1 MAKIKL
7 GDRPK
12 NFKKVVRFEML
23 DGTTGEI
30 EVAYK
35 YRTRTDFGKFI
46 DRIIEASGSKE
57 KATDETF
64 SMARVMEK
72 TADSNADYILDVI
85 DGWNLDS
92 DLTRSNVQQLC
103 DEVPAAANQIMET
116 YRLACT
122 EGRLG
127 N

>member
-12 NFKKVVRFEML
+12 NFKKVVTFPML

-30 EVAYK
+30 EVNYK
-35 YRTRTDFGKFI
+35 YRSRTDFGKFI

-85 DGWNLDS
+85 DEWNLDS

>member
-85 DGWNLDS
+85 DEWNLDS

>member
-12 NFKKVVRFEML
+12 NFKKVVTFPML

-30 EVAYK
+30 EVTYK
-35 YRTRTDFGKFI
+35 YRSRTDFGKFI

-57 KATDETF
+57 KATDESF